1 MNSSFT
7 VSVDQSSE
15 GALGQA
21 WESYWFSPTSSRALA
36 VVRIVTG
43 SLGLLLCA
51 SYGTGYSEWF
61 GHNGW
66 LPVDSVTAWRS
77 SFAFSIFDAC
87 ETNAEIS
94 VTFYGLIFLFALL
107 VIGFITPI
115 TSLLT
120 ALGWASLLHRG
131 PMLAG
136 PTDDCMAIL
145 LWCLVVGSSGEY
157 FSVDAIV
164 HKRLGWSISRPRV
177 RTRIAVGLLQV
188 HAAVISLAA
197 LIAQLKGDV
206 WWNGTAVW
214 WIATR
219 KTGQVV
225 DMTGL
230 LSQSEYL
237 CNVLTHGVIGW
248 EACVAVGLWFTLSQ
262 KIVARAGLVIWPTV
276 GFLTGCP
283 LWGVAMA
290 TLTIPLTQ
298 LVHDADVVK
307 EQSPITSRTN
317 SH

>member
-1 MNSSFT
+1 MKSSFT

-21 WESYWFSPTSSRALA
+21 WESYWFSPASSRALA

-51 SYGTGYSEWF
+51 SYGTGFLKLF
-61 GHNGW
+61 GHHGW

-77 SFAFSIFDAC
+77 PFAFSIFDAC
-87 ETNAEIS
+87 ETNPELS
-94 VTFYGLIFLFALL
+94 VAFYGLVFLFALL
-107 VIGFITPI
+107 AIGFITPI
-115 TSLLT
+115 TSLLA

-136 PTDDCMAIL
+136 PADDCMAIL
-145 LWCLVVGSSGEY
+145 LWCLVIGSSGEH
-157 FSVDAIV
+157 FSVDAIL

-197 LIAQLKGDV
+197 LLAQLKGDV

-219 KTGQVV
+219 KAVPVV
-225 DMTGL
+225 DVTGL

-237 CNVLTHGVIGW
+237 CDVLTHGVIGW

-262 KIVARAGLVIWPTV
+262 KIVSRAGLVIWPTV

-298 LVHDADVVK
+298 LVHDVDVVK
-307 EQSPITSRTN
+307 EQSPVTS
-317 SH
+317 

>member
-1 MNSSFT
+1 MSSTPDTSF
-7 VSVDQSSE
+7 DESSPSISW
-15 GALGQA
+15 QA
-21 WESYWFSPTSSRALA
+21 WESYWFAPANSRALA

-43 SLGLLLCA
+43 ILGLLLCA
-51 SYGTGYSEWF
+51 SYGTNFSEWF
-61 GHNGW
+61 GNHGW
-66 LPVDSVTAWRS
+66 LPVDSVTSWRS
-77 SFAFSIFDAC
+77 PFAFSIFDGC
-87 ETNAEIS
+87 ETKSELS
-94 VTFYGLIFLFALL
+94 VAFYGLVFLFALL
-107 VIGFITPI
+107 AVGFITPI
-115 TSLLT
+115 TSLLS

-145 LWCLVVGSSGEY
+145 LWCLVIGSSGEY

-197 LIAQLKGDV
+197 LLAQLKGDV

-219 KTGQVV
+219 TTVQVA

-230 LSQSEYL
+230 LAQSEYL
-237 CNVLTHGVIGW
+237 CNVFTHGVIGW

-262 KIVARAGLVIWPTV
+262 KIVARVGLVIWPIV
-276 GFLTGCP
+276 GFLTACP

-290 TLTIPLTQ
+290 TLTLPLAQ
-298 LVHDADVVK
+298 LVQDVDFVY
-307 EQSPITSRTN
+307 EQSPTTSRTI

>member
-1 MNSSFT
+1 MNRSFT

-21 WESYWFSPTSSRALA
+21 WESYWFSPASSRALA

-77 SFAFSIFDAC
+77 SFAFSLFDAC
-87 ETNAEIS
+87 ETNTEIS
-94 VTFYGLIFLFALL
+94 IAFYGLISLFASLA
-107 VIGFITPI
+107 IGFITPI

-120 ALGWASLLHRG
+120 ALGWTSLLHRG

-197 LIAQLKGDV
+197 LLAQLKGDV

-283 LWGVAMA
+283 LWGVGMA

-298 LVHDADVVK
+298 LVHDVDVVK
-307 EQSPITSRTN
+307 EQSPVTSRTI
-317 SH
+317 SP

>member
-1 MNSSFT
+1 MRELWNSF
-7 VSVDQSSE
+7 
-15 GALGQA
+15 
-21 WESYWFSPTSSRALA
+21 FK
-36 VVRIVTG
+36 
-43 SLGLLLCA
+43 
-51 SYGTGYSEWF
+51 WF

-66 LPVDSVTAWRS
+66 LPVDSVTAWQS
-77 SFAFSIFDAC
+77 SFAFSIFSVRD
-87 ETNAEIS
+87 ESEIS
-94 VTFYGLIFLFALL
+94 LLFMVLSFFCLL
-107 VIGFITPI
+107 AIGFIAPI

-177 RTRIAVGLLQV
+177 HAECSRTLQV

-197 LIAQLKGDV
+197 LIAQLRV
-206 WWNGTAVW
+206 MCRMARPW

-237 CNVLTHGVIGW
+237 CNVLTHVVIGW

-262 KIVARAGLVIWPTV
+262 KIVARAGLVI
-276 GFLTGCP
+276 
-283 LWGVAMA
+283 
-290 TLTIPLTQ
+290 
-298 LVHDADVVK
+298 
-307 EQSPITSRTN
+307 S
-317 SH
+317 

>member
-1 MNSSFT
+1 M
-7 VSVDQSSE
+7 
-15 GALGQA
+15 
-21 WESYWFSPTSSRALA
+21 
-36 VVRIVTG
+36 
-43 SLGLLLCA
+43 A
-51 SYGTGYSEWF
+51 SYGTAFSKWF
-61 GHNGW
+61 GHHGW

-77 SFAFSIFDAC
+77 PFAFSIFDAC
-87 ETNAEIS
+87 ETNPELS
-94 VTFYGLIFLFALL
+94 VAFYGLVFLFALL
-107 VIGFITPI
+107 AIGFITPI
-115 TSLLT
+115 TSLLA

-136 PTDDCMAIL
+136 PVDDCMAIL
-145 LWCLVVGSSGEY
+145 LWCLVIGSSGEH
-157 FSVDAIV
+157 FSVDAIL

-197 LIAQLKGDV
+197 LLAQLKGDV

-219 KTGQVV
+219 KAVPVV
-225 DMTGL
+225 DVTGL

-237 CNVLTHGVIGW
+237 CDILTHGVIGW

-262 KIVARAGLVIWPTV
+262 KIVSRAGLVIWPTV

-298 LVHDADVVK
+298 LVHDVDVVK
-307 EQSPITSRTN
+307 EQSPVTS
-317 SH
+317 